1 MKQLSFWALMNPYKA
16 QFIITISQL
25 ILTAIA
31 IYSGIWLFSQDII
44 LPNLVFYTGLT
55 LFFIAFACYPIRR
68 ARYAFWKNTFT
79 KQKTMDALLLVSYL
93 LTAVTVSNRD
103 ANIAWKATD
112 NQNRKIQ
119 IVLKNEAKETPKQL
133 NFKENLKKKY
143 AKFVIQQKISK
154 KPSKTSTI
162 LGTIVTI
169 IVAILLMAL
178 VAGLSCSISCSGSN
192 TGGLIVLI
200 GGWALILVGAISTIR
215 TLMGKKKNNY
225 QPMPDTPAPE

>member
-25 ILTAIA
+25 FLTAIA

-79 KQKTMDALLLVSYL
+79 KQKTMDAILLGSYL

-112 NQNRKIQ
+112 SQSRKMQ
-119 IVLKNEAKETPKQL
+119 IVLKNEVKEAPQQL
-133 NFKENLKKKY
+133 TFKEKLIKKY
-143 AKFVIQQKISK
+143 VKFVVTQKITQTR
-154 KPSKTSTI
+154 PNAGATI
-162 LGTIVTI
+162 AIFLLAVVLMFG
-169 IVAILLMAL
+169 VAILAC
-178 VAGLSCSISCSGSN
+178 GLSCSGSN
-192 TGGLIVLI
+192 TAGLVLLI
-200 GGWALILVGAISTIR
+200 GGWALILLGSISALR
-215 TLMGKKKNNY
+215 ELRLKRKNNY
-225 QPMPDTPAPE
+225 QPMPDTPTPE